1 MVMNNKALIA
11 ALAVCAF
18 CTLLLMPVV
27 VYAQTLPSVPEF
39 TLKFE
44 AQPYDLPPTYGIDS
58 YTGKNVTIAEG
69 GHVENKSIVVTI
81 KNQPS
86 SGDLYYN
93 VRDKGHFEE
102 SWTEL
107 Y

>member
-1 MVMNNKALIA
+1 
-11 ALAVCAF
+11 
-18 CTLLLMPVV
+18 MPVV

-93 VRDKGHFEE
+93 VRYKGHFEE